1 MHMLSG
7 LSDGGEGDTF
17 ATEIRVA
24 NEPAEQPFRL
34 PKPSPN
40 PLTWVGG
47 AWNAATALTSAA
59 ALAVEGAAEIVDG
72 LLRPAAPSSLTG
84 PVTTMRRYSAAQVS
98 LKEVATVCHAFDV
111 TLNDVALAAIT
122 DSYRA
127 ALIRRGEQPRR
138 DSLRTLVPVS
148 VRSNDATNKTD
159 NRVSAMLP
167 FLPVDKAD
175 RAEQLRAVHRR
186 LIRAKS
192 SGQRQ
197 AGSAFMSAANVVPFP
212 LTAWTVRALT
222 RLPQRGVVTVATNVP
237 GPRHPLRVMGRDV
250 VRLLPVPPIA
260 LRLRTGIA
268 ILSYAD
274 TLVFGINADFDA
286 APDVDELASGIERA
300 VASLVTLSKARRRS
314 NGKAALS
321 LAQKGEAGQ

>member
-138 DSLRTLVPVS
+138 DSLCTLVPVS

-167 FLPVDKAD
+167 FLLVDKAD
-175 RAEQLRAVHRR
+175 RAEQLRAAHRR
-186 LIRAKS
+186 LIRVKS

-197 AGSAFMSAANVVPFP
+197 AGMRVY
-212 LTAWTVRALT
+212 VRGQCGSVRPYRLDRSGADPHPAPQLGVLQWPRT
-222 RLPQRGVVTVATNVP
+222 RPAPATRC
-237 GPRHPLRVMGRDV
+237 G
-250 VRLLPVPPIA
+250 
-260 LRLRTGIA
+260 
-268 ILSYAD
+268 
-274 TLVFGINADFDA
+274 
-286 APDVDELASGIERA
+286 
-300 VASLVTLSKARRRS
+300 
-314 NGKAALS
+314 
-321 LAQKGEAGQ
+321 